1 MTDRTPTAATSI
13 PCRRRPS
20 FWLPPIGRWLL
31 AGLALTGPLYATAQA
46 SPDAPEWYQIELII
60 FARDPSPTAN
70 PELWQQILTP
80 SYPENLRVLKQ
91 YQPPTL
97 LQNRANGAESI
108 TPKGQDAEPAD
119 TTTPEFGPAH
129 RTNSFSQFDVTRE
142 PPVNRDEEEE
152 PFSPIDL
159 TGLPQRL
166 ALPDNLARD
175 PYILL
180 PDRYFE
186 LNNLDQRIRQAPDM
200 RLLQHVA
207 WRQTVAGN
215 DLSDPVFIQTGDQY
229 GLSFEVEG
237 MLALKKNR
245 YLHIDTDLLYSR
257 FKRKLLNDGVHWEIF
272 TQDAPASQLDGYR
285 DVTIDGFTLLNED
298 TSEYQAELTA
308 PFRQSRR
315 VMAGELHYL
324 DHPLLGM
331 LIKVSAYQPPDPVLE
346 MPDFD
351 LDALPQRKPAVQLP
365 APSTAAESPVITDS
379 VR

>member
-1 MTDRTPTAATSI
+1 MTDRTPTAETPN
-13 PCRRRPS
+13 PCRRRPPR
-20 FWLPPIGRWLL
+20 WLPLVGRWLL
-31 AGLALTGPLYATAQA
+31 AGLALTGPLSTTAQT
-46 SPDAPEWYQIELII
+46 SPEAPEWYQIELII

-70 PELWQQILTP
+70 PELWHQILTP

-97 LQNRANGAESI
+97 LQNRANGAESD
-108 TPKGQDAEPAD
+108 TPEEHDAEPMG
-119 TTTPEFGPAH
+119 TTTPEFGPAQ
-129 RTNSFSQFDVTRE
+129 RSNSFSQFDVNAE
-142 PPVNRDEEEE
+142 PLANREEEQE

-159 TGLPQRL
+159 NRLPKRL
-166 ALPDNLARD
+166 APPDNLARD

-180 PDRYFE
+180 PYRYFE

-215 DLSDPVFIQTGDQY
+215 DLSDPIFIQTGDQY

-272 TQDAPASQLDGYR
+272 TQDTPTSEFDGYR
-285 DVTIDGFTLLNED
+285 DVRIDSFTLLNEEA
-298 TSEYQAELTA
+298 SEYQAELTA
-308 PFRQSRR
+308 PFRQTRR
-315 VMAGELHYL
+315 VTAGELHYL

-351 LDALPQRKPAVQLP
+351 LDALPKRKPAVQLP
-365 APSTAAESPVITDS
+365 AAPTAGVSPAITGS
-379 VR
+379 AH